1 MLINKLSKYTL
12 AAILLITSSGCAAA
26 YRDYEDGCVPLGYCP
41 LPPLPYAEYR
51 GCPTPIAERYSS
63 LAASAGEKASTEP
76 IVAAD
81 ALGLVTPR
89 PARR

>member
-12 AAILLITSSGCAAA
+12 TAILLIASSGCAAA
-26 YRDYEDGCVPLGYCP
+26 HRDYEDGCVPLNYCP

-63 LAASAGEKASTEP
+63 LTAPAGEKASTEP

-81 ALGLVTPR
+81 SPG
-89 PARR
+89 AR